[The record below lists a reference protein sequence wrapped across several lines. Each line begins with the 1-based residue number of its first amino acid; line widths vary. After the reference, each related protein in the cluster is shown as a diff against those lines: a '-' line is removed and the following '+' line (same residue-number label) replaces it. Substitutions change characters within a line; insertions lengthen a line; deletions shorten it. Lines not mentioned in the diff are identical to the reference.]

1 MTDAAKIAVV
11 KQRTHH
17 RIGAQTGYSGLVLTW
32 ANIDASYG
40 ANTNPVTFRAALE
53 YPVGTSHPLHFHGG
67 ERDATLEPGAT
78 ISSVPLPIDV
88 PAGAAI
94 AVEII
99 AILPRDGV
107 IWSSNLFWGA
117 DDAQTVY
124 TRAEIDAGSLP
135 AMTTGGALGP
145 PSTTNILFPPISI
158 RGLPRSR
165 CSLGPDGVPRPTVA
179 VALYGDSIL
188 VGRNDTPAD
197 GTYGF
202 MERAL
207 GNAFAWLTMAQTS
220 MRISSLTAAGTTGR
234 RFRFAAL
241 DGITHVICNLGTNDI
256 YNHRTVQDIK
266 ADYATLATQLDRHGI
281 RLIQITLTPRTNS
294 TNTALLDAAR
304 SASIQRLNAW
314 IMTNPFGGGA
324 IDVAEA
330 ARDPDKPD
338 FWRSDLRPYPRRF
351 DGTHPPDFIHAA
363 MAELIAARLPAKLTS
378 VQQDGPAG
386 SLRPGHW
393 EPLVQPCL
401 SAGAAEI

>member
-1 MTDAAKIAVV
+1 MTEAADVAVV

-53 YPVGTSHPLHFHGG
+53 YPIGTSHPLHFPDGN
-67 ERDATLEPGAT
+67 RDATLEPGAT
-78 ISSVPLPIDV
+78 ISSAPLAIHV
-88 PAGAAI
+88 PAGAVI
-94 AVEII
+94 AVEIM
-99 AILPRDGV
+99 ATLPPGGV

-124 TRAEIDAGSLP
+124 TRAEIEAGGLP
-135 AMTTGGALGP
+135 GMATGRVLGL

-158 RGLPRSR
+158 RGEPRSH
-165 CSLGPDGVPRPTVA
+165 CSLGPAGRPRPTVA
-179 VALYGDSIL
+179 LALYGDSIL
-188 VGRNDTPAD
+188 VGRNDTLTN
-197 GTYGF
+197 GIYGF

-207 GNAFAWLTMAQTS
+207 GNDFPWLTMAQTS

-241 DGITHVICNLGTNDI
+241 DGITHVVCNLGTNDI

-266 ADYATLATQLDRHGI
+266 DDYATLAKQLERRDI
-281 RLIQITLTPRTNS
+281 RLIQLTLTPRTNG

-304 SASIQRLNAW
+304 SASIRRLNAW
-314 IMTNPFGGGA
+314 IMTDPFGGGA

-338 FWRSDLRPYPRRF
+338 FWRSDLRAYPRRF
-351 DGTHPPDFIHAA
+351 DGTHPPNFIHAA
-363 MAELIAARLPAKLTS
+363 MAALIAARLPAHLAPM
-378 VQQDGPAG
+378 QPDGPAG
-386 SLRPGHW
+386 FERPGYRGH
-393 EPLVQPCL
+393 PIHLCPSL
-401 SAGAAEI
+401 DAAKI